1 MFRTTEPAPK
11 TTSLPPSVAAGIH
24 SPISTIGAA
33 AMRAHRHWPSA
44 SAVKGCRP
52 SAVWGKMEPARPAAD
67 LVDRLRNDR
76 MDEFDRE
83 AARVGDWRLARFA
96 GKTALVTGGAS
107 GIGRATAI
115 RLAVEGATVWIADRQ
130 APAAGDPVGRAARF
144 LPLDVTDAAA
154 VERAVAGIVAEAGA
168 LDVVV
173 NAAGIATAGT
183 AQGTTI
189 ADWARV
195 IDVNLTGTF
204 TVGGSAMRA
213 MAGRGGAIVNIASDA
228 GLVGQAGQAAYCASK
243 GGVVQLTRAAALD
256 GAKDAI
262 RVNCV
267 CPCFVETPL
276 VRQWLAAQPDPAA
289 ARAAAEADQPIG
301 RMGEP
306 HEIAAAIAFLASHEA
321 NFVTGIALAVDGGT
335 TAR

>member
-1 MFRTTEPAPK
+1 
-11 TTSLPPSVAAGIH
+11 V
-24 SPISTIGAA
+24 
-33 AMRAHRHWPSA
+33 
-44 SAVKGCRP
+44 
-52 SAVWGKMEPARPAAD
+52 
-67 LVDRLRNDR
+67 
-76 MDEFDRE
+76 
-83 AARVGDWRLARFA
+83 
-96 GKTALVTGGAS
+96 
-107 GIGRATAI
+107 
-115 RLAVEGATVWIADRQ
+115 
-130 APAAGDPVGRAARF
+130 
-144 LPLDVTDAAA
+144 PLDVTDALA
-154 VERAVAGIVAEAGA
+154 VEQSIGRMIADEGV

-173 NAAGIATAGT
+173 NAAGIATPGT
-183 AQGTTI
+183 AQDTTI

-204 TVGGSAMRA
+204 NVGRAAMRA

-228 GLVGQAGQAAYCASK
+228 GVVGQAGQAAYCASK

-256 GAKDAI
+256 GAAEAI

-276 VRQWLAAQPDPAA
+276 VTQWIAAQADPAA

-321 NFVTGIALAVDGGT
+321 NFVTGVALAVDGGT